1 MAYSAVIPHR
11 WHQMF
16 IANRESLLGLNY
28 LTLIALA
35 GKLIKY
41 VLELSL
47 VQIDCVLR
55 DGFFSFCIL
64 MRNDNLF
71 LRSWYLFGFDL
82 PKTQSMYTLCK
93 QNYVPMAG
101 KNPWLIISHS
111 TCTLLCRHSSKA
123 VHLLFSTGRR
133 KKNSTWIKIDNEIV
147 WEKSEPFYAFDAH
160 QISSPKNK

>member
-16 IANRESLLGLNY
+16 IANRESLPGLNY

-55 DGFFSFCIL
+55 DGFFSSRIL

-82 PKTQSMYTLCK
+82 PKTQSCTHCANRIMCQWQVKIHDWLFHIVHGHYCAVAHQK
-93 QNYVPMAG
+93 QFTY
-101 KNPWLIISHS
+101 
-111 TCTLLCRHSSKA
+111 SSA
-123 VHLLFSTGRR
+123 QAAER
-133 KKNSTWIKIDNEIV
+133 KKFNMN
-147 WEKSEPFYAFDAH
+147 
-160 QISSPKNK
+160 